1 MDTNAFNWKER
12 DIVRFLS
19 LSFTLIIFSI
29 LGFFNLPALSQNT
42 SISLTLIIQDIPS
55 GPVNGLIVVEN
66 GGEYRI
72 SSSRSDLKTVGVIT
86 ENPSISL
93 RRSENP
99 NSYFVNNSG
108 LSLVK
113 ASNSGGKI
121 TKGDG
126 LTSSDIP
133 GTAVKANDGEYIVG
147 IALED
152 FDASEGLIRADVRPG
167 YAQSSSSVSRSLL
180 SIIRTGTQSLYLSPI
195 NSLRYVLAA
204 IIGIASFLFGF
215 SIFSKIS
222 GSGIQAL
229 GRNPLARKTIEF
241 NIIIEFILNIA
252 IIVFGLIIAY
262 FILAL

>member
-1 MDTNAFNWKER
+1 MFKRLTILLCF
-12 DIVRFLS
+12 
-19 LSFTLIIFSI
+19 IFFGAVVS
-29 LGFFNLPALSQNT
+29 AQNT
-42 SISLTLIIQDIPS
+42 NISLTLIVQNVPS
-55 GPVNGLIVVEN
+55 GPSNGLIVVES
-66 GGEYRI
+66 GGNYAV
-72 SSSRSDLKTVGVIT
+72 SSSRSDLKTIGVIT
-86 ENPSISL
+86 DSPSITL
-93 RRSENP
+93 RRSSNP
-99 NSYFVNNSG
+99 QAYFVNNSG
-108 LSLVK
+108 IGFVR
-113 ASNSGGKI
+113 ASNKSGKI

-126 LTSSDIP
+126 VTSSDIP
-133 GTAVKANDGEYIVG
+133 GTAVKADPGEYTVG
-147 IALED
+147 VALED
-152 FDASEGLIRADVRPG
+152 FDSEEGLLRIDIKPG
-167 YAQSSSSVSRSLL
+167 YSQSSDSINRSLV
-180 SIIRTGTQSLYLSPI
+180 SIIRSGTQSLYLSPI

>member
-1 MDTNAFNWKER
+1 MGKYFK
-12 DIVRFLS
+12 S
-19 LSFTLIIFSI
+19 LILIYMLFIGSVVF
-29 LGFFNLPALSQNT
+29 AQNT
-42 SISLTLIIQDIPS
+42 NISLTLIVQNVPS
-55 GPVNGLIVVEN
+55 GPANGLIVVES
-66 GGEYRI
+66 GGNYQV
-72 SSSRSDLKTVGVIT
+72 STTRSDTKTVGVIT
-86 ENPSISL
+86 ENPAITL
-93 RRSENP
+93 RKSNNP
-99 NSYFVNNSG
+99 QSYFVNSSG
-108 LSLVK
+108 ISLVK
-113 ASNSGGKI
+113 ASNKSGKI

-126 LTSSDIP
+126 LTSSDLP
-133 GTAVKANDGEYIVG
+133 GTAVKAEPGEFIVG

-152 FDASEGLIRADVRPG
+152 FDAPEGLVRADIRTG
-167 YAQSSSSVSRSLL
+167 YSQNSESFNRSLL
-180 SIIRTGTQSLYLSPI
+180 SIFRTGTQSLYLSPI

-252 IIVFGLIIAY
+252 IIVFGLVIAY